1 MNSCYLFLDDSILN
15 CAILDVIEKRSN
27 RMYQL
32 IAFDING
39 TLLTSKKQL
48 QKAALKQL
56 RELKM
61 LVNKLYFQQDV
72 LCQK

>member
-1 MNSCYLFLDDSILN
+1 
-15 CAILDVIEKRSN
+15 
-27 RMYQL
+27 MYQL